1 MSVLSDYTDGT
12 ITVTNGSVDFTGTDT
27 LWRSAVFR
35 EGDTVL
41 LQGFTG
47 VIAGTS
53 DDDPLILSN
62 TTGQFTEP
70 WPGASGTFSYRMR
83 YQPDNARFSA
93 KSTALI
99 NLLANGIL
107 RGIADIGVE
116 EGKLLIGNVA
126 GLYDLIDKSELGTPD
141 PNGNLAELAALTLAA
156 RQILQTDATGA
167 LKAVA
172 LAANKAIVTDANGDV
187 APIDLGTLGRAVLAL
202 ATGTTAQYMQ
212 GDGTLQ
218 PKTGLPVSTATQAAL
233 DAKANLSGAAFTG
246 ALSTTGS
253 LIGKGYLLIGG
264 VANAWQGFVNA
275 GNVQTA
281 EIGVGVATGY
291 SDSLGL
297 AINSVNG
304 QFAVFTSGGNRRFTV
319 FGNGTAAFTGT
330 LSKAGGTFLIDH
342 PLDPFNKNLRH
353 GFVEAPR
360 YDLIYRGTVRL
371 LAGRATVDIDAT
383 SNMTSGT
390 FAALTTN
397 AVVTSLQNQD
407 GFARLK
413 PGAINGGSF
422 EIISEDETCTDLV
435 SWVVI
440 AERNDPF
447 VKSDLDPNTD
457 SNGRF
462 MPEFD
467 KEDV

>member
-1 MSVLSDYTDGT
+1 MAVLSDYTDGT
-12 ITVTNGSVDFTGTDT
+12 ITITNGSVDFTGTDT
-27 LWRSAVFR
+27 LWRSAAFR

-116 EGKLLIGNVA
+116 DGKLLIGNVA

-172 LAANKAIVTDANGDV
+172 LAVNKAIVTDANGDV
-187 APIDLGTLGRAVLAL
+187 APIDLGTLGRSVLAL

-233 DAKANLSGAAFTG
+233 DAKIGSGQVLPAVASGAVGTIGTYGLMLWLGSTIENPGQVTSGANLAFTNGAGAQFASPTGAWRLMSGATG
-246 ALSTTGS
+246 NSTAPNKVS
-253 LIGKGYLLIGG
+253 L
-264 VANAWQGFVNA
+264 W
-275 GNVQTA
+275 
-281 EIGVGVATGY
+281 
-291 SDSLGL
+291 
-297 AINSVNG
+297 
-304 QFAVFTSGGNRRFTV
+304 
-319 FGNGTAAFTGT
+319 
-330 LSKAGGTFLIDH
+330 
-342 PLDPFNKNLRH
+342 LRY
-353 GFVEAPR
+353 A
-360 YDLIYRGTVRL
+360 
-371 LAGRATVDIDAT
+371 
-383 SNMTSGT
+383 
-390 FAALTTN
+390 
-397 AVVTSLQNQD
+397 
-407 GFARLK
+407 
-413 PGAINGGSF
+413 
-422 EIISEDETCTDLV
+422 
-435 SWVVI
+435 
-440 AERNDPF
+440 
-447 VKSDLDPNTD
+447 
-457 SNGRF
+457 
-462 MPEFD
+462 
-467 KEDV
+467 

>member
-1 MSVLSDYTDGT
+1 MAVLSDYTDGT

-27 LWRSAVFR
+27 LWRSAAFR

-70 WPGASGTFSYRMR
+70 WPGASGTFNYRMR

-116 EGKLLIGNVA
+116 DGKLLIGNVA
-126 GLYDLIDKSELGTPD
+126 GLYDLIDKSELGIQD
-141 PNGNLAELAALTLAA
+141 PNGSLGKLAALTLAA
-156 RQILQTDATGA
+156 
-167 LKAVA
+167 
-172 LAANKAIVTDANGDV
+172 NKAITTDGSGNAQQS
-187 APIDLGTLGRAVLAL
+187 DLGTLGRALLAL
-202 ATGTTAQYMQ
+202 ATGTSAQYVQ

-218 PKTGLPVSTATQAAL
+218 AKAGLPVSTATQTVL
-233 DAKANLSGAAFTG
+233 NGKANLNGAAFTAPISARSSVTSADPRGSGGSGSTNTGG
-246 ALSTTGS
+246 ALTSGFTDTPYYTRLVCQEVVGTTVRAVLHVFLGSANQSFFLFGSDGS
-253 LIGKGYLLIGG
+253 L
-264 VANAWQGFVNA
+264 
-275 GNVQTA
+275 
-281 EIGVGVATGY
+281 
-291 SDSLGL
+291 
-297 AINSVNG
+297 SVP
-304 QFAVFTSGGNRRFTV
+304 
-319 FGNGTAAFTGT
+319 GT
-330 LSKAGGTFLIDH
+330 LSKGGGTFLIDH
-342 PLDPFNKNLRH
+342 PLDPLNKNLRH

-360 YDLIYRGTVRL
+360 YDLIYRGTVQL
-371 LAGRATVDIDAT
+371 ENGRAMVDIDAA
-383 SNMTSGT
+383 SNMSSGT
-390 FAALTTN
+390 FTALTTN
-397 AVVTSLQNQD
+397 AVVTSLQNQE

-413 PGAINGGSF
+413 PGPINGGAF
-422 EIISEDETCTDLV
+422 EIVCEDENCTDLV

-447 VKSDLDPNTD
+447 VKSDLDQNTD
-457 SNGRF
+457 GDGRF
-462 MPEFD
+462 VPEFE
-467 KEDV
+467 KEDA

>member
-1 MSVLSDYTDGT
+1 MAVLSDYTDGT

-27 LWRSAVFR
+27 LWRSAAFR

-62 TTGQFTEP
+62 TTGQFTEA

-141 PNGNLAELAALTLAA
+141 PNGSLGKLAALTLAA

-167 LKAVA
+167 LKAIA

-187 APIDLGTLGRAVLAL
+187 TPIDLGTLGRTVLGL
-202 ATGTTAQYMQ
+202 ATGTSAQYVQ

-218 PKTGLPVSTATQAAL
+218 PKAGLPVSTATQTAL
-233 DAKANLSGAAFTG
+233 DTKASLSGATFTG
-246 ALSTTGS
+246 AILGTTFTVGGANNGRYYFRNAS
-253 LIGKGYLLIGG
+253 NISIG
-264 VANAWQGFVNA
+264 
-275 GNVQTA
+275 
-281 EIGVGVATGY
+281 EVGVASGSGFGDSIGIVTTTSTGQV
-291 SDSLGL
+291 
-297 AINSVNG
+297 AI
-304 QFAVFTSGGNRRFTV
+304 FT
-319 FGNGTAAFTGT
+319 GTAAVRRLTVDAAGAVAVAGT
-330 LSKAGGTFLIDH
+330 LSKGGGTFLIDH

-360 YDLIYRGTVRL
+360 YDLIYRGTVQL
-371 LAGRATVDIDAT
+371 VDGRATVDIDAA

-390 FAALTTN
+390 FAALTGN

-407 GFARLK
+407 GFTRLK
-413 PGAINGGSF
+413 PGVINGGSF
-422 EIISEDETCTDLV
+422 EIICEEETCTDFV

-467 KEDV
+467 KEDA

>member
-1 MSVLSDYTDGT
+1 MAVLSDYTDGT

-27 LWRSAVFR
+27 LWRSAAFR

-93 KSTALI
+93 KSTTLI

-116 EGKLLIGNVA
+116 DGKLLIGNVA
-126 GLYDLIDKSELGTPD
+126 GLYDLIDKTELGIQD
-141 PNGNLAELAALTLAA
+141 PNDSLASLAALTLGN
-156 RQILQTDATGA
+156 RQVLQTDGAGA
-167 LKAVA
+167 LKQVA
-172 LAANKAIVTDANGDV
+172 LAANKALVTDANGDV
-187 APIDLGTLGRAVLAL
+187 TPIDLGTLGRALLAL
-202 ATGTTAQYMQ
+202 ATGTSAQYVR
-212 GDGTLQ
+212 GDGQLAALN
-218 PKTGLPVSTATQAAL
+218 KASVGLGNVDNTSDAEKPISTATQTAL
-233 DAKANLSGAAFTG
+233 SGKANLTGGTFSGAVNFLAVTEMRAVLPTLYFASPSRNYAYTINANISNSVYGDIRIMAGFSGSILQSWSGATG
-246 ALSTTGS
+246 A
-253 LIGKGYLLIGG
+253 
-264 VANAWQGFVNA
+264 V
-275 GNVQTA
+275 
-281 EIGVGVATGY
+281 
-291 SDSLGL
+291 
-297 AINSVNG
+297 SVP
-304 QFAVFTSGGNRRFTV
+304 
-319 FGNGTAAFTGT
+319 GT
-330 LSKAGGTFLIDH
+330 LSKGGGTFLIDH

-360 YDLIYRGTVRL
+360 YDLIYRGTVQL
-371 LAGRATVDIDAT
+371 ENGRATVDIDVA
-383 SNMTSGT
+383 SNMSPGT
-390 FAALTTN
+390 FDALTTN
-397 AVVTSLQNQD
+397 ALVTSLQNQD

-422 EIISEDETCTDLV
+422 EIICEDDACTDYV

-447 VKSDLDPNTD
+447 VKSDLDRNTD
-457 SNGRF
+457 SDGRF
-462 MPEFD
+462 MPEFE
-467 KEDV
+467 KEDA

>member
-1 MSVLSDYTDGT
+1 MATLSDYTDGT

-27 LWRSAVFR
+27 LWRSAAFR

-47 VIAGTS
+47 VVDGTS

-70 WPGASGTFSYRMR
+70 WPGASGTFAYRMR

-116 EGKLLIGNVA
+116 DGKLLIGNVA
-126 GLYDLIDKSELGTPD
+126 GLYDLIDKSELGVPD
-141 PNGNLAELAALTLAA
+141 PNGSLGKLAALTLAA
-156 RQILQTDATGA
+156 D
-167 LKAVA
+167 KAVT
-172 LAANKAIVTDANGDV
+172 TDGSGNAQQS
-187 APIDLGTLGRAVLAL
+187 DLGTLGRALLAL
-202 ATGTTAQYMQ
+202 ATGTSAQYVQ

-218 PKTGLPVSTATQAAL
+218 AKSGLPVSTATQTAL
-233 DAKANLSGAAFTG
+233 NGKATLSGAAFTG
-246 ALSTTGS
+246 AVSARTSIQSLDPRTSASPGATNTAGAVSSGFTDASYFTRMVCQEIVGSTVRGVIHIFLDNSNQAFFLFGANGS
-253 LIGKGYLLIGG
+253 LSI
-264 VANAWQGFVNA
+264 
-275 GNVQTA
+275 
-281 EIGVGVATGY
+281 
-291 SDSLGL
+291 
-297 AINSVNG
+297 
-304 QFAVFTSGGNRRFTV
+304 SG
-319 FGNGTAAFTGT
+319 A
-330 LSKAGGTFLIDH
+330 LSKGSGTFLIDH

-360 YDLIYRGTVRL
+360 YDLIYRGTVQL
-371 LAGRATVDIDAT
+371 VDGRASVDIDAA

-422 EIISEDETCTDLV
+422 EIICEDENCTDLV
-435 SWVVI
+435 SWIVI

-447 VKSDLDPNTD
+447 VKSDLEPNTD
-457 SNGRF
+457 GDGRF
-462 MPEFD
+462 VPEIE
-467 KEDV
+467 KEDA